1 MTRDLKRD
9 AEMYDKH
16 SVKSFNPLNPCLI
29 AGKRDSEWF
38 HFVWITDLIDYTDGT
53 DFLPIKIMVMLMA

>member
-1 MTRDLKRD
+1 MTRDVKRD

-29 AGKRDSEWF
+29 AGKRDSEISNQQF
-38 HFVWITDLIDYTDGT
+38 SAKLRLYLLSSHL
-53 DFLPIKIMVMLMA
+53 

>member
-1 MTRDLKRD
+1 MDFLYLKKSRFIIMTRDLKRD

-29 AGKRDSEWF
+29 AGKRDSE
-38 HFVWITDLIDYTDGT
+38 
-53 DFLPIKIMVMLMA
+53 